1 MLICDYGCGGIGIYK
16 LKSGKNCC
24 SESQN
29 SCSKIKQKNRL
40 AQKERGF
47 KWSDEQKQ
55 LMSEN
60 RKGNKN
66 GMYGKKHKNE
76 TKEKMGN
83 RLLGKTYEEL
93 YGKEKATE
101 LKDNY
106 SRKMKGRKAWNQGL
120 RGNEYC
126 SEETRK
132 KWSESCSGERNGM
145 YGKRH
150 TEESKERMSFLGKE
164 RFKDE
169 DWIKN
174 WLGSVSVKPNNPEK
188 IIIHILNLLKMKN
201 FKYVGDFKFWVGRKN
216 PDFINESDKKIIE
229 HFGRYYHGK
238 EYTKE
243 DTEVHEKKRINY
255 FEKHGFQ
262 TLIIWEDE
270 IYEDVEKVALKIAK
284 FGGIECLI
292 SM

>member
-1 MLICDYGCGGIGIYK
+1 MVICDYGCGEVGVYK
-16 LKSGKNCC
+16 LSSGKNCC
-24 SESQN
+24 SKSHN
-29 SCSKIKQKNRL
+29 ACSNIKQKNRL
-40 AQKERGF
+40 AQKERNF
-47 KWSDEQKQ
+47 KWSDEQKH

-76 TKEKMGN
+76 TKEKIGN

-132 KWSESCSGERNGM
+132 KWSKSCSGERNGM

-169 DWIKN
+169 VWIKN
-174 WLGSVSVKPNNPEK
+174 WLGSVSVKPNKPEK
-188 IIIHILNLLKMKN
+188 LVNSILDNIFPN
-201 FKYVGDFKFWVGRKN
+201 QYEYVGDFKLFIGGKN
-216 PDFINESDKKIIE
+216 PDFIHRNKNKVIE
-229 HFGRYYHGK
+229 FFGDYWHSKEVIGKSSQEHISERIGHFKLYGY
-238 EYTKE
+238 
-243 DTEVHEKKRINY
+243 D
-255 FEKHGFQ
+255 
-262 TLIIWEDE
+262 TLIIWETDLKN
-270 IYEDVEKVALKIAK
+270 IEDLKNKIID
-284 FGGIECLI
+284 FTNF
-292 SM
+292 